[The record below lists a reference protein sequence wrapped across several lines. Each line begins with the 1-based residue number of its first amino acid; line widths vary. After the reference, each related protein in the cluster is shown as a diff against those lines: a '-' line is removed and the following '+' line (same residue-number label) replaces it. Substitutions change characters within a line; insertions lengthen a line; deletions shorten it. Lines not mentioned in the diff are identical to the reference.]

1 MRTRLLFLE
10 NGEPVKGIRVKP
22 DSDATDVTES
32 DQEGQLSLELAA
44 GNKELVVY
52 HAGSWV
58 PHVIRVEE
66 QASLILVDLKDVGAA
81 NKQSKPKEATNFL
94 DIGRLDLGERY
105 VFERVLG
112 RGGMG
117 LVIKARDRLLNRS
130 VAIKLLSDELTE
142 SREAQ
147 QIFLAEARHLATL
160 AHPNLVAVHD
170 ISKADDRVFMVIEY
184 VKGETLEKLV
194 RSLKKLSLPITL
206 KLAIQLTRVV
216 SYLHDHGVI
225 HRDLKLANAMVRHDG
240 TLKLVDFGLARH
252 FDELYIRG
260 TRVRGTPAYMS
271 PEQINGDHL
280 SPTSDVYQLGL
291 CLFEMITGRLPFEG
305 GDVMYAHIHTPAP
318 SVTQFLSDVP
328 KALDQIISRC
338 LSKDPQDRY
347 QDGHGLLKDLQQ
359 LHHNLDRA
367 SAITSSG
374 LHVEGEQQDE
384 ERVSY
389 PRLHTQELASLTA
402 LRKTTGM
409 SFDQQHHTPHAISS
423 QDDPMRASQIKHPTH
438 NSLHALTEPKRISP
452 AFLILFALIIVAA
465 SVLAQKLLLSPPAP
479 AAANIAA
486 LPASPPAP
494 ATPTTLAPEAPVV
507 VTPPAPKQEEPA
519 ADPSPTPEPEVA
531 LQPTTPEPS
540 AEAAPAPEE
549 PAAKTSKR
557 PRKRTEPAP
566 TKPTRD
572 EVASTPAPKP
582 SKAKPTTES
591 KPKETKGLF
600 KLGSEST
607 PAKAD
612 EPVEL
617 RKGFLP
623 MK

>member
-10 NGEPVKGIRVKP
+10 NGEPVKGIRVKQ
-22 DSDATDVTES
+22 DSTTTDVTES

-81 NKQSKPKEATNFL
+81 KKQDKPKEATNFL

-318 SVTQFLSDVP
+318 SVTQFISDVP
-328 KALDQIISRC
+328 KALDQIITRC
-338 LSKDPQDRY
+338 LNKDPQERY
-347 QDGHGLLKDLQQ
+347 QDGHSLLKDLQQ

-374 LHVEGEQQDE
+374 LHVEDE
-384 ERVSY
+384 RPHEDRVSY
-389 PRLHTQELASLTA
+389 PRLHTQELESLQA
-402 LRKTTGM
+402 LHKTTGM
-409 SFDQQHHTPHAISS
+409 SFEQHHTPHTIPQA
-423 QDDPMRASQIKHPTH
+423 DEPMRASQIRHPTH

-452 AFLILFALIIVAA
+452 AFLILFAVGIVAA
-465 SVLAQKLLLSPPAP
+465 SVLAQKLFMTPPAAPQQPNIAASAPVMPPAP
-479 AAANIAA
+479 A
-486 LPASPPAP
+486 PK
-494 ATPTTLAPEAPVV
+494 V
-507 VTPPAPKQEEPA
+507 VTTPAIIPQEQA
-519 ADPSPTPEPEVA
+519 APTPEPSKPEVDA
-531 LQPTTPEPS
+531 TPELAATPEP
-540 AEAAPAPEE
+540 EPAPEPAPE
-549 PAAKTSKR
+549 PKTQAKR
-557 PRKRTEPAP
+557 PRKRAAQAPAP
-566 TKPTRD
+566 SDALDKPATEAKTAKTKPAAET
-572 EVASTPAPKP
+572 
-582 SKAKPTTES
+582 

-600 KLGSEST
+600 KLGSESVPT
-607 PAKAD
+607 KAD

-623 MK
+623 MN